1 MQCELSFHDEIKQG
15 TVMRGINYAIVE
27 VAKCDSHI
35 VRIALNDLEN
45 FLTGIHF
52 GDANGMSNDD
62 RPL

>member
-1 MQCELSFHDEIKQG
+1 MQCELSFRDEIKQC

-52 GDANGMSNDD
+52 RGW
-62 RPL
+62 